1 MEGISVWLLSAFRK
15 RMDVLGQRF
24 RRNIKQFEERKQV
37 SETFD
42 RLSQTFSAEQFKL
55 FLEWEEQTN
64 EKITKEK
71 EQFYLHG
78 ISDGFQLY
86 MSMDEFTHFT
96 NDDQYQEQGKK
107 Q

>member
-15 RMDVLGQRF
+15 RMDVLGQRI
-24 RRNIKQFEERKQV
+24 RRNNKHFEERKRV
-37 SETFD
+37 SEAFD

-55 FLEWEEQTN
+55 FLQWEEQTN
-64 EKITKEK
+64 EKIAKEK
-71 EQFYLHG
+71 EELYLHG

-96 NDDQYQEQGKK
+96 AADLYQEQGKK
-107 Q
+107 L